1 MNLSSVF
8 NQFLISFALAG
19 TLILSIYLM
28 EAHHPRFRKPIAL
41 FYFFLAI
48 YTSYAA
54 VLEYEYHRNSLTTL
68 AKVSSVRYTSNFE
81 RSASHSCNLLRGGRI
96 DCTGLYA
103 YELTWQIDGKTWNLH
118 VEDKRIKPGF
128 TMCVKV
134 VKDRPAIGKPCEN
147 VFFNI
152 SPLPI
157 LIAIWAISAF
167 IFAVLLLHKLKKC
180 REWKHASK
188 ERGKIGH

>member
-8 NQFLISFALAG
+8 NQLLISFTLAG
-19 TLILSIYLM
+19 TLILSSYLL
-28 EAHHPRFRKPIAL
+28 EAHYPRFRKLISAL
-41 FYFFLAI
+41 YLFLTI

-54 VLEYEYHRNSLTTL
+54 ILEYEYHRNSLTTL

-103 YELTWQIDGKTWNLH
+103 YDLTWQIDGKTWNLH

-134 VKDRPAIGKPCEN
+134 VKDRPAIGKSCEN
-147 VFFNI
+147 AFFNV

-167 IFAVLLLHKLKKC
+167 IFAVLLLHRLKKC
-180 REWKHASK
+180 RKWKHASK
-188 ERGKIGH
+188 GR